1 MGLLRKNINRSNFV
15 WTTVVSFHDE
25 YFDPFSTIN
34 CRECN
39 IRASLLQSP
48 IPLSGFNYQPV
59 FLEPEDAKCLHNPL
73 ISKSGGAKPSLTS
86 KTSLSLKKNK
96 TFKSDAFDT
105 NCLKKAAL
113 FHATSNKTKNDTEAH
128 TKCAG
133 NTEYKVHIL
142 LFIDLVIVTK
152 LPANL
157 SKSTS
162 EKHTCSICG
171 RGYSFRSGLSKH
183 MRSAQNDVE
192 SGLVTCTLCNRFVI
206 TCVYYLF

>member
-1 MGLLRKNINRSNFV
+1 MTIPKLSLTIGTYGTVKENINRRNFV

-34 CRECN
+34 CREYN

-59 FLEPEDAKCLHNPL
+59 FLEPEDAKCLHKPL

-96 TFKSDAFDT
+96 TFKSDAFNTD
-105 NCLKKAAL
+105 CLKKAAL
-113 FHATSNKTKNDTEAH
+113 FKTTSNKTKSDTEAH
-128 TKCAG
+128 TKCVG

-142 LFIDLVIVTK
+142 LFTDLVTVTK
-152 LPANL
+152 FPASL
-157 SKSTS
+157 SQLVKNTHVQCV
-162 EKHTCSICG
+162 EGVIH
-171 RGYSFRSGLSKH
+171 SKWSLKTH
-183 MRSAQNDVE
+183 E
-192 SGLVTCTLCNRFVI
+192 ECT
-206 TCVYYLF
+206 